1 VPRSRGN
8 IKDMNCTERDNIIL
22 AFALAANEK
31 NIAAEE
37 FESAQNER
45 ARQSALVSRDAA
57 GNYCFS
63 LRSRFL
69 DHCRQH
75 GC

>member
-1 VPRSRGN
+1 
-8 IKDMNCTERDNIIL
+8 MNCTERDNIIL

-37 FESAQNER
+37 LESAQNDR

-57 GNYCFS
+57 GTYCFS

>member
-1 VPRSRGN
+1 MQC
-8 IKDMNCTERDNIIL
+8 KERDHIIL

-31 NIAAEE
+31 NIASEE
-37 FESAQNER
+37 GETANTER
-45 ARQSALVSRDAA
+45 ARSAALHAA
-57 GNYCFS
+57 DTARNYCFT

-69 DHCRQH
+69 AHCLQH

>member
-1 VPRSRGN
+1 M
-8 IKDMNCTERDNIIL
+8 KCTERDNIIL

-37 FESAQNER
+37 VESAQNEG
-45 ARQSALVSRDAA
+45 ARQSARMSRDTA
-57 GNYCFS
+57 GNFCFT
-63 LRSRFL
+63 LRSRIL

>member
-1 VPRSRGN
+1 
-8 IKDMNCTERDNIIL
+8 MQCTERDHIIL
-22 AFALAANEK
+22 AFALAMNEK

-37 FESAQNER
+37 WETASSDP
-45 ARQSALVSRDAA
+45 ARQAARSAADAA
-57 GNYCFS
+57 GNYSFT